1 MPPRAPL
8 LRLRI
13 DSVAPGGDGVAH
25 VEIEGQR
32 RAVFVPGTVT
42 GDVVQA
48 HVDASRRPARGLLA
62 EVLERGPSRVE
73 PECRWSDRCGG
84 CDWMHVAPGAQLEL
98 HVEHVREALPEA
110 WRTMPIAARPAGER
124 LGYRTRARVHVR
136 CERGRVDVGMH
147 EARTHE
153 PVTVDRCVVLDP
165 SLEAARRTL
174 GALFAGSRGRG
185 DVALA
190 LGEER
195 VPVLDVRWQGDLAR
209 EVFARLESAVSGGSI
224 AGARVAEGEVRRPA
238 VVGDP
243 TPWMKGADGLPLRLA
258 PGGFAQAS
266 ESTNAALAKHVA
278 ELAAGRSAERA
289 VELHAGSGNLSVVLS
304 RAVAE
309 LTTVESS
316 REACEAARANLQAR
330 GLKARVVEGDAD
342 AYAWSAATRLVVLDP
357 PRTGA
362 RAVAERLAASPVAR
376 VLYVSCDPQTLGR
389 DLGILSRVYRP
400 ASVAVFEMFPQT
412 SHVETVVGLEKVRPA
427 RLPGE
432 GRKHGPEQP

>member
-1 MPPRAPL
+1 MPRRPV

-25 VEIEGQR
+25 AEVDGQR

-42 GDVVQA
+42 GDVIDAQ
-48 HVDASRRPARGLLA
+48 VDASRRPARGLLTH
-62 EVLERGPSRVE
+62 VLERGPGRVE
-73 PECRWSDRCGG
+73 PACAWSERCGG
-84 CDWMHVAPGAQLEL
+84 CDWMHVAPAVQVEL
-98 HVEHVREALPEA
+98 HVEHVRDAMPEV
-110 WRTMPIAARPAGER
+110 WRTTPIAAHRSAER

-165 SLEAARRTL
+165 VLEGARRTL
-174 GALFAGSRGRG
+174 AALFGGSRGRG

-190 LGEER
+190 LGAER
-195 VPVLDVRWQGDLAR
+195 APVLDVRWQGELAR
-209 EVFARLESAVSGGSI
+209 EVFAKLEAAVSSGSI

-243 TPWMKGADGLPLRLA
+243 TPWMTGADGLPLRLA

-266 ESTNAALAKHVA
+266 ESTNAALAAHVA
-278 ELAAGRSAERA
+278 ELAAARATERA
-289 VELHAGSGNLSVVLS
+289 IELHAGSGNLSVVLA
-304 RAVAE
+304 RAVGE

-316 REACEAARANLQAR
+316 RDACEAARANLLAR

-342 AYAWSAATRLVVLDP
+342 AYAWNAATKLLVLDP

-362 RAVAERLAASPVAR
+362 RALAEKLATSPVAR
-376 VLYVSCDPQTLGR
+376 VIYVSCDPQTLGR
-389 DLGILSRVYRP
+389 DLGILTRAYRP
-400 ASVAVFEMFPQT
+400 TSISVFEMFPQT
-412 SHVETVVGLEKVRPA
+412 SHVETVVALERA
-427 RLPGE
+427 R
-432 GRKHGPEQP
+432 K

>member
-1 MPPRAPL
+1 MPPRAPM

-13 DSVAPGGDGVAH
+13 ESVAPGGDGVAH
-25 VEIEGQR
+25 VEIAGQR

-42 GDVVQA
+42 DDVVHA
-48 HVDASRRPARGLLA
+48 HVDASKRPARG
-62 EVLERGPSRVE
+62 VLTELVERSPSRVE
-73 PECRWSDRCGG
+73 PECRWADRCGG

-110 WRTMPIAARPAGER
+110 WRTIPIAARASGER
-124 LGYRTRARVHVR
+124 LAYRTRARVHVR

-147 EARTHE
+147 EARTHD

-165 SLEAARRTL
+165 GLEAARRTL
-174 GALFAGSRGRG
+174 ATLFAGSRGGG

-190 LGEER
+190 LGKER
-195 VPVLDVRWQGDLAR
+195 VPVLDVRWQGNLAR
-209 EVFARLESAVSGGSI
+209 EVFARLETAVSSGAI
-224 AGARVAEGEVRRPA
+224 AGARVAEGDVRRPA

-243 TPWMKGADGLPLRLA
+243 TPWMKGADGLALRLA

-266 ESTNAALAKHVA
+266 ESMNAALAKYVA
-278 ELAAGRSAERA
+278 ELAAERA
-289 VELHAGSGNLSVVLS
+289 SERALELHAGSGNLSVMLAS
-304 RAVAE
+304 AVAE

-342 AYAWSAATRLVVLDP
+342 AYSWSAATKLVVLDP

-376 VLYVSCDPQTLGR
+376 VVYVSCDPQTLGR
-389 DLGILSRVYRP
+389 DLGLLSRVYRP
-400 ASVAVFEMFPQT
+400 SSVAVFEMFPQT
-412 SHVETVVGLEKVRPA
+412 SHVETVVGLERVRP
-427 RLPGE
+427 R
-432 GRKHGPEQP
+432 